1 MILPFNVRTW
11 IGDDTGMHRQPILN
25 ALERYAARYPE
36 ERELIERFTKFV
48 RAEPRCFERD
58 CWSGHVTGSAWL
70 VDRSG
75 SRVLLTHHRKLGRWL
90 QLGGHSDGDPD
101 SFAVAQREAREESGL
116 DVQGIFD
123 RIFDVDIHPI
133 PARGRE
139 PEHAHFDARYAL
151 RVVGSETFIAT
162 DESHALEWVPIDQMR
177 EYTAEASMLRMA
189 HKWLAGT

>member
-1 MILPFNVRTW
+1 MVAISASMTLPFILPTW
-11 IGDDTGMHRQPILN
+11 IGDHSGMHRRPILN
-25 ALERYAARYPE
+25 ALEHYAASHPQ
-36 ERELIERFTKFV
+36 ELALVERFVRFV
-48 RAEPRCFERD
+48 RSEPRCFERD

-116 DVQGIFD
+116 IVEPVTHAGLRHGEPVGEPFGEL
-123 RIFDVDIHPI
+123 FDVDIHPI
-133 PARGRE
+133 PARGDE

-151 RVVGSETFIAT
+151 RVVG
-162 DESHALEWVPIDQMR
+162 
-177 EYTAEASMLRMA
+177 
-189 HKWLAGT
+189 

>member
-1 MILPFNVRTW
+1 
-11 IGDDTGMHRQPILN
+11 MHRQPILN
-25 ALERYAARYPE
+25 ALERYAACHPHE
-36 ERELIERFTKFV
+36 HALVERFVTFV

-101 SFAVAQREAREESGL
+101 SLAVAQREAREESGL
-116 DVQGIFD
+116 VVEPIFD
-123 RIFDVDIHPI
+123 HIFDVDIHPI
-133 PARGRE
+133 PARGAD

-151 RVVGSETFIAT
+151 RVVGNEAFVAT
-162 DESHALEWVPIDQMR
+162 DESHALEWVRIDRMDR
-177 EYTAEASMLRMA
+177 YTSEPSMLRMA
-189 HKWLAGT
+189 EKWRERRSL